1 MHFDGKMIWSVML
14 GALIAIVVFTLILET
29 PVKKLASKIPFNA

>member
-1 MHFDGKMIWSVML
+1 MHFDGKMIFSVMI
-14 GALIAIVVFTLILET
+14 GALIAIVVFTLVLET